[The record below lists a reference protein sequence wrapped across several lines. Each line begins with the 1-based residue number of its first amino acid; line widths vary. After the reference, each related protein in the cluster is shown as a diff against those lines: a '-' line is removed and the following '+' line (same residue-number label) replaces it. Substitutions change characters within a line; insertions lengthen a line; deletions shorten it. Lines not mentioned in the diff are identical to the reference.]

1 MNVPYNTGK
10 VKIGSKYVPP
20 KRNYMD
26 EDSELIQSAMLGQ
39 TMDFSEREDIFMDVV
54 CKLLI
59 LFMVVL
65 IALLIGWIIGKIW
78 STFFLA

>member
-1 MNVPYNTGK
+1 MKPVPYNTGK

-20 KRNYMD
+20 KPNYMD

-39 TMDFSEREDIFMDVV
+39 TMDFSEREDSFMDVV

-65 IALLIGWIIGKIW
+65 IALLIGWIIGKI
-78 STFFLA
+78 

>member
-1 MNVPYNTGK
+1 MSVPYNTGK

-39 TMDFSEREDIFMDVV
+39 TMDFNERKDGLMDVV

-59 LFMVVL
+59 IFIVILLAFL
-65 IALLIGWIIGKIW
+65 INWIVQK
-78 STFFLA
+78 T